1 MTRMFWM
8 ATAASLVLVGSAASA
23 AEPPLAG
30 CYERVYDA
38 AHLSAHKGQLVVRAT
53 ISIAAT
59 KGFDQTGP
67 HPIIADGVLKMW
79 VRGKAKSFDS
89 FGACEAEGN
98 NLSCGGSLSA
108 AEDSTCKS
116 KRDGLRQCRIDSSD
130 PGGFKVEGKPEG
142 VLVSIPKRLEL
153 LQEPHDGGPYF
164 NFSSSNAENRAF
176 LLKKIACPEPAH

>member
-8 ATAASLVLVGSAASA
+8 AAGLVLAGSAASA

-38 AHLSAHKGQLVVRAT
+38 AHLSVHKGQLVVRAT
-53 ISIAAT
+53 LSVAET
-59 KGFDQTGP
+59 KGFDA
-67 HPIIADGVLKMW
+67 PIIADSDLKLW
-79 VRGKAKSFDS
+79 VRGKTKSFES
-89 FGACEAEGN
+89 HGACQAEGN
-98 NLSCGGSLSA
+98 NLVCNGSLSA
-108 AEDSTCKS
+108 AEDTTCKS
-116 KRDGLRQCRIDSSD
+116 KRDGLRDCRIDSSD

-153 LQEPHDGGPYF
+153 LQAPHDGGPYL

-176 LLKKIACPEPAH
+176 LLKKTACPEAAR